1 MNLFK
6 SKKDKNNNIN
16 NDIKNIGI
24 NIYFDKQ
31 NLNKSLN
38 FKINESYCL
47 SELIEHCGKEIFSVF
62 QFYNDNNQKPLEMN
76 EYNFLIKDE
85 KNPFTY
91 IKLKPKD
98 KILKFLKNENK
109 NENKKLFFLNKNFS
123 LNESI
128 IIKNKNDYF
137 FEEINYNN
145 DKIPDENTIL
155 NIYKNFFQNIKIK
168 EKIKYINVKEKNI
181 KIYHKNKPF
190 NNVLEINDANLI
202 FKKNIFE
209 EENENFDK
217 GFEIKLIDIDKIE
230 EINNKNELKKF
241 NIKDNKQNLIRLKLN
256 ENSNLNKIS
265 PLFISCKEKFF
276 YQKFI
281 NILIQRDF
289 LVIDKK
295 FDVKIDDNKNVTSV
309 CTDWFLEKFFEY
321 KYLISQKE
329 SRFLFFKIF
338 KNNFYVDLLDR
349 ILKYQYEINNKNFI
363 KVMELY
369 KLIINDL
376 NNLKIK
382 IDNLKDPKEYFAI
395 YQEKKGEVEIEKIF
409 DKFIFN
415 DVFNDLSEKILKNY
429 FEKYKESYANKIENF
444 DCKVNNEYVEIIKI
458 AKFLLPLISQRFYKF
473 CNIENN
479 FNFLSEKIKN
489 KNKQIDINNINLNQF
504 EII

>member
-1 MNLFK
+1 MSFFK
-6 SKKDKNNNIN
+6 SKKNKNNIN
-16 NDIKNIGI
+16 NDIIKNIGI

-31 NLNKSLN
+31 NLYNSLN
-38 FKINESYCL
+38 FKINENYCL
-47 SELIEHCGKEIFSVF
+47 FDLIEHCGKEIFNVF
-62 QFYNDNNQKPLEMN
+62 QFYNQNNQKPLNMN
-76 EYNFLIKDE
+76 DYNFLIKDD

-98 KILKFLKNENK
+98 KILKFIKNENK

-128 IIKNKNDYF
+128 LKYKNFYEELNNKNN
-137 FEEINYNN
+137 E
-145 DKIPDENTIL
+145 KLPDEKTIL
-155 NIYKNFFQNIKIK
+155 NIYKSFFQKIKIK
-168 EKIKYINVKEKNI
+168 ENIKYINVKEKNI
-181 KIYHKNKPF
+181 KIYFKNKPID
-190 NNVLEINDANLI
+190 NVLEINDANLVL
-202 FKKNIFE
+202 KKNIFVE
-209 EENENFDK
+209 EKENYNDNK
-217 GFEIKLIDIDKIE
+217 SFEIKLIDIDKIE

-241 NIKDNKQNLIRLKLN
+241 NIKDNKQNLIRLKLT
-256 ENSNLNKIS
+256 ENSNIKKIS
-265 PLFISCKEKFF
+265 PLFISSKEKFF
-276 YQKFI
+276 YQLFK

-295 FDVKIDDNKNVTSV
+295 FDTKIEDNKNITSV
-309 CTDWFLEKFFEY
+309 CTDWYFEKFFEY

-329 SRFLFFKIF
+329 SRFLFFNLF